1 MLPVQSLQTSDALIE
16 AFEWLMKE
24 EKGIRARLQKVM
36 PGYCA
41 DAVKAGDEVK
51 KLWKQLTE

>member
-1 MLPVQSLQTSDALIE
+1 MCCRYS
-16 AFEWLMKE
+16 EWLMKE